1 MEQQHANQ
9 QILSLPPD
17 ASRNFQISLAYHNI
31 GRPFSALL
39 RANSTMNWATMA
51 KWASNTVGMG
61 IRKKFLPHWID
72 ELLAKWPAWIRK
84 AVEKDA
90 DLLDRLFDQLLNVTS
105 IALSGG
111 NKAVFIEIG
120 GAFSAFGV
128 AVANMTKPD
137 GGERMR
143 AYVKRFAPEQAQLAN
158 AMTLY
163 YRAMWEARNR
173 TQLIFYANALV
184 ALEEQTRVQKYLE
197 EAFFSNVTIRILGRN
212 VTLDFSPLFT
222 RLLMSLIMPN
232 ELLWMRHDVPVRP
245 WDGYDWAHGLEALT
259 TPGSESFYSRFCPAS
274 RAGTSVSDW
283 VPLHERMRY
292 ILALFRSRQ
301 DEPWNGCSPFLP
313 AQAESIHKGGTPPED
328 ELCLPYN
335 VSQCCEL

>member
-1 MEQQHANQ
+1 MALLPLVCASLSFAAVNPFDRAHWVEQQHANQ

-51 KWASNTVGMG
+51 KWASNIVGMG

-137 GGERMR
+137 GGERMPGG
-143 AYVKRFAPEQAQLAN
+143 KRH
-158 AMTLY
+158 
-163 YRAMWEARNR
+163 EA
-173 TQLIFYANALV
+173 V
-184 ALEEQTRVQKYLE
+184 
-197 EAFFSNVTIRILGRN
+197 LGRLTWG
-212 VTLDFSPLFT
+212 TL
-222 RLLMSLIMPN
+222 
-232 ELLWMRHDVPVRP
+232 H
-245 WDGYDWAHGLEALT
+245 
-259 TPGSESFYSRFCPAS
+259 
-274 RAGTSVSDW
+274 
-283 VPLHERMRY
+283 LHMY
-292 ILALFRSRQ
+292 M
-301 DEPWNGCSPFLP
+301 
-313 AQAESIHKGGTPPED
+313 
-328 ELCLPYN
+328 
-335 VSQCCEL
+335 